1 MQIELSKEELIN
13 LIKSTSITYMQTTPE
28 LKEYGSW
35 LFDMNGP
42 NSFSWD
48 TSKLANM
55 SEEKLYEFY
64 HKLRCGYFTLPADRV
79 EQTYEMKPISLQL
92 ISRQYPKLRI

>member
-1 MQIELSKEELIN
+1 
-13 LIKSTSITYMQTTPE
+13 
-28 LKEYGSW
+28 
-35 LFDMNGP
+35 MNGP

-64 HKLRCGYFTLPADRV
+64 RKLRSGDFTLPACIQRR
-79 EQTYEMKPISLQL
+79 TNL
-92 ISRQYPKLRI
+92 

>member
-1 MQIELSKEELIN
+1 MIIIKQSQN
-13 LIKSTSITYMQTTPE
+13 LTNMVA
-28 LKEYGSW
+28 GG
-35 LFDMNGP
+35 FDMNGP
-42 NSFSWD
+42 TSFCWD

-64 HKLRCGYFTLPADRV
+64 RKLRSGDFKWPAYKE

-92 ISRQYPKLRI
+92 IRRRYPKLSI

>member
-1 MQIELSKEELIN
+1 MIIRKQRQN
-13 LIKSTSITYMQTTPE
+13 LTNMVA
-28 LKEYGSW
+28 GG
-35 LFDMNGP
+35 FDMNGP

-64 HKLRCGYFTLPADRV
+64 CKLRSGDFILPAYKE

-92 ISRQYPKLRI
+92 IRRQYPKLCR

>member
-1 MQIELSKEELIN
+1 MIIRKQRQN
-13 LIKSTSITYMQTTPE
+13 LTNMVA
-28 LKEYGSW
+28 GG
-35 LFDMNGP
+35 FDMNGP
-42 NSFSWD
+42 TSFSWD

-64 HKLRCGYFTLPADRV
+64 RKLRSGDFTLPAYKE

-92 ISRQYPKLRI
+92 IRRRYPKLCR